1 MGLPLMLEPLV
12 YGIVNAI
19 LEGRL
24 HTAHKSQSHLS
35 SAHVVVLYLHQS
47 QSLVKVIFQK
57 GSNVGNG
64 GLIVL
69 IV

>member
-24 HTAHKSQSHLS
+24 HTAHKKSKPFEQRTRRRALS
-35 SAHVVVLYLHQS
+35 APVAVVS
-47 QSLVKVIFQK
+47 KSSLPER
-57 GSNVGNG
+57 
-64 GLIVL
+64 L
-69 IV
+69 